1 MTQPK
6 VYRTS
11 KLENKISK
19 NPPNFENDFK
29 CRLSDHRLKAK
40 LFTGSLVYID
50 CHYGIRAQCSGT
62 FTEICDQKKKFFTE
76 KGGGRVQH
84 PIGPNKLRFQ

>member
-6 VYRTS
+6 VYKTS

-29 CRLSDHRLKAK
+29 CRLSDQRLKAK
-40 LFTGSLVYID
+40 LFTGILVYID
-50 CHYGIRAQCSGT
+50 CHYGISAQCSGT

-76 KGGGRVQH
+76 KGGGGFSTR
-84 PIGPNKLRFQ
+84 